1 MRMARVNI
9 TIPDALVE
17 EARRQGLN
25 VSRLASGAV
34 AFELDRLR
42 KIALLDVYLADMEAE
57 LGPIPAHEQ
66 AEADEWVDRV
76 LTGGTPPKG
85 RTE

>member
-76 LTGGTPPKG
+76 LTGGTPTK
-85 RTE
+85 RRSA